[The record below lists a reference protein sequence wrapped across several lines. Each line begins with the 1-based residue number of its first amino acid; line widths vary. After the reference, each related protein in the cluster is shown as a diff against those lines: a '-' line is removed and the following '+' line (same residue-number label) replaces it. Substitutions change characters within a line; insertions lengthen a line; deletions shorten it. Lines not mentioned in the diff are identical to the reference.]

1 VGNTVIVGF
10 GISLPNI
17 FLRFVQHT
25 SLSMMPSLT
34 HEGKMV
40 TGGAGFYNG
49 ESAFAIG
56 FTGTTGRVSYK
67 MESARASSGDTS
79 YGAGFG
85 YKF

>member
-1 VGNTVIVGF
+1 
-10 GISLPNI
+10 
-17 FLRFVQHT
+17 
-25 SLSMMPSLT
+25 
-34 HEGKMV
+34 MV

-67 MESARASSGDTS
+67 MESAWASSGDTS